1 MNGFGSYSGANNFYS
16 KSRTIIKNVGNNKK
30 PVPSKNLIIEYKN
43 ILTMKRIIQQT
54 INPIFVGILLLTTT
68 CEPPPKITKLEI
80 GSESNVTEC
89 SATISA
95 VFIDVSENVTAFG
108 HCWATGSKP
117 TVSDYKKPGIG
128 TAKKGEFTCNL
139 TGLSPNTKYF
149 VRAYAMDVD
158 KAIYSSTEIFFT
170 TLEAKYINLT
180 APVAT
185 DNWTKGSTQNI
196 TWTDNISENVIIEL
210 YKGGTLLE
218 DIIAS
223 TESDGSYNWTLP
235 DDLALGIDYRIK
247 VSSVDDASISA
258 QSELFE
264 TSEDPYI
271 TILVPTTG
279 TDWQKGSDQTISWND
294 NLDGNVK
301 IELFKTGSKSLD
313 ISISTESDGSIG
325 WTVPTA
331 LEADNDY
338 KIKIT
343 SVEDENLF
351 DESNNFT
358 ITGLSPTIVTLNA
371 SSVSGTSATLNGT
384 VNANGEEAT
393 VSFEWGETTTYGNT
407 VNAVPPTV
415 NGTVVTA
422 VSADISGLSNGIT
435 YHFRLLAENQD
446 ESSLGNDISF
456 ITHSLASITTNAITE
471 ITSSSATSGGY
482 VSSDGGSPVTDRG
495 VCWGTSEN
503 PTVVDYSI
511 SSGTGIGTFTS
522 SLTGLSDNTLY
533 YVRAYATNSVG
544 TAYGNQQS
552 FTTEAPFIQITAPV
566 GTSSWQVGTSHSIEW
581 NDNIS
586 ENVKIELFIGST
598 YLQDIEPGITNTGSY
613 SWLIPIL
620 AQSDLYKIKI
630 SSVDNESIYDES
642 EEFTII
648 TPSGSTGTVT
658 DYDDNTYDAIK
669 IGNQWWMVENLK
681 VTHYS
686 NGDEIP
692 LVTGNDN
699 WVALLDNN
707 TDKVHCYYN
716 DNTGG
721 EAETYGALYTWA
733 AAMDGAA
740 STDVNPSGIPGVC
753 PSGWHLPSDD
763 EWKELEVYLGM
774 SQSAADNINWRG
786 TDQGGR
792 LKESGTLHWDDPNT
806 GANNLSGF
814 TGLPGG
820 FRPDNTGICVQIRTG
835 GLWWSTTQ
843 YDGTTAWYRHLQ
855 HERETVGRWRNN
867 KSRGFSVRC
876 VKD

>member
-1 MNGFGSYSGANNFYS
+1 M
-16 KSRTIIKNVGNNKK
+16 KKNTKF
-30 PVPSKNLIIEYKN
+30 
-43 ILTMKRIIQQT
+43 ILKLA
-54 INPIFVGILLLTTT
+54 FFSILFFTST
-68 CEPPPKITKLEI
+68 CTPPPLKVTKLEI
-80 GSESNVTEC
+80 GSESNVTES

-95 VFIDVSENVTAFG
+95 VFIDISGNVTAFG
-108 HCWATGSKP
+108 FCWATSSNPKVTDSK
-117 TVSDYKKPGIG
+117 TNNSGI
-128 TAKKGEFTCNL
+128 AKKGNFTNDL
-139 TGLSPNTKYF
+139 TALSSSTKYY
-149 VRAYAMDVD
+149 VRAYAMEGD
-158 KAIYSSTEIFFT
+158 KAIYSSTEISFT
-170 TLEAKYINLT
+170 TLEAKYINIT
-180 APVAT
+180 APVVI

-196 TWTDNISENVIIEL
+196 TWTDNIDENVIIEL

-218 DIIAS
+218 DVIAS

-235 DDLALGIDYRIK
+235 DDLALGLDYRIQ
-247 VSSVDDASISA
+247 VSSVDEASISA

-264 TSEDPYI
+264 ISEDLYI
-271 TILVPTTG
+271 SIIEPTG
-279 TDWQKGSDQTISWND
+279 TSSWQKGSSQTISWSD
-294 NLDGNVK
+294 NLDENVK

-313 ISISTESDGSIG
+313 ISMSTESDGSFG
-325 WTVPTA
+325 WTVPTS
-331 LEADNDY
+331 LEVDNDY
-338 KIKIT
+338 KIKI
-343 SVEDENLF
+343 SSIEDENLF

-358 ITGLSPTIVTLNA
+358 ITGLSPTIVTQNA
-371 SSVSGTSATLNGT
+371 SSVTGTSATLNGT

-407 VNAVPPTV
+407 VNAVPPRV
-415 NGTVVTA
+415 DGTVVTA
-422 VSADISGLSNGIT
+422 VSADINGLSNGTT

-456 ITHSLASITTNAITE
+456 TTHSLASITTNAITE

-511 SSGTGIGTFTS
+511 SSGMGIGTFAS
-522 SLTGLSDNTLY
+522 GLTGLSDNTFY

-552 FTTEAPFIQITAPV
+552 FTTEAPFIEITAPL

-598 YLQDIEPGITNTGSY
+598 YLQDIETNIINTGSY

-630 SSVDNESIYDES
+630 SSVDNGSIYDES

-648 TPSGSTGTVT
+648 APSGSTGTVT

-669 IGNQWWMVENLK
+669 IGSQWWMAENLK
-681 VTHYS
+681 VTHYPY
-686 NGDEIP
+686 GDEITW
-692 LVTGNDN
+692 VTGDAN
-699 WVALLDNN
+699 WAALSEGDIAY
-707 TDKVHCYYN
+707 CYYN
-716 DNTGG
+716 DNESG

-740 STDVNPSGIPGVC
+740 STDVNPSGIQGIC
-753 PSGWHLPSDD
+753 PAGWHLPSDD

-820 FRPDNTGICVQIRTG
+820 FRPDDTGISVQIRTG

-876 VKD
+876 IKN